1 MNVWYEQLNKPALT
15 PPSWIF
21 SPVWTVLYIM
31 IVIAILLYYRTPGKE
46 NVAIVTTILVLHL
59 AANFIW
65 TYLFFGLQ
73 SQLLALVDII
83 FLDITLIALIV
94 FFMKANMLSGALLV
108 PYLLWVL
115 FATYL
120 NWGYYRL
127 N

>member
-1 MNVWYEQLNKPALT
+1 MNAWYAQLNKPPLT

-21 SPVWTVLYIM
+21 SPVWTVLYLLI
-31 IVIAILLYYRTPGKE
+31 ILAIILYYKTPGKQ
-46 NVAIVTTILVLHL
+46 NVGLTTSLLLFHIVT
-59 AANFIW
+59 NFIW

-73 SQLLALVDII
+73 SPFLALIDILL
-83 FLDITLIALIV
+83 LDITLIILIV
-94 FFMKANMLSGALLV
+94 LFGRANTLSGVLLA

-120 NWGYYRL
+120 NWGFYRL